1 MIIECKEYVVM
12 LATSISKSS
21 RDIVDIESLL
31 SENKKLEDAVTSLR
45 LVEDE
50 NNELI
55 RDLMMKIEYL
65 EGKLAGYKEA
75 LQLRN

>member
-1 MIIECKEYVVM
+1 M